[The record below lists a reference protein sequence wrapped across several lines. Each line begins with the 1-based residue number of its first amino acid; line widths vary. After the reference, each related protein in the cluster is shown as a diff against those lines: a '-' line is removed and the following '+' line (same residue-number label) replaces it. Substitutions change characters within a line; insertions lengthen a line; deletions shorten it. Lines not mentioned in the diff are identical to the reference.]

1 MQILISKIN
10 LHMHVFNSNN
20 SEEKSFAFIL
30 QRTPSGTGFSYR
42 LVGFSLAILFRSP
55 LTAPFTL
62 FSKHKPRFQ
71 VLQCNSRFFPGS
83 LLRYWKHL
91 CRLVSVTSQS
101 FSAAMESDMQLQSLG
116 TIQYLINIALLV
128 QLSIS
133 PVQGIYKDNHLH

>member
-1 MQILISKIN
+1 MCLSLIILKKKV
-10 LHMHVFNSNN
+10 L
-20 SEEKSFAFIL
+20 
-30 QRTPSGTGFSYR
+30 RSYHKEPHLGLG
-42 LVGFSLAILFRSP
+42 LVIGWLDFSLVILFRSP

-62 FSKHKPRFQ
+62 FSKHKPHFQ
-71 VLQCNSRFFPGS
+71 VLYCNSRFS

-133 PVQGIYKDNHLH
+133 PV